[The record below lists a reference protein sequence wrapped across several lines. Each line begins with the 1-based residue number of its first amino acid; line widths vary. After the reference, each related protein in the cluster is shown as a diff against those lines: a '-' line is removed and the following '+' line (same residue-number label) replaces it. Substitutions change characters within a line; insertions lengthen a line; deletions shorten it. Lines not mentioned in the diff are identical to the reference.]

1 MPARADDGEMTNEEQ
16 LIAVALRRGEAA
28 FLGHPSRCHVLDT
41 TAQQGATHRKFARGP
56 LQECAQSA
64 RRQSLPTEGRRDEI
78 RHLHRIIDWAKLDC
92 TNRLA
97 CGHSPERKRETRTG
111 NPLVLKPLDNVDVMR
126 VRLRPRLSS
135 TVQPKKRAAAASSA
149 KV

>member
-1 MPARADDGEMTNEEQ
+1 MKSNSS
-16 LIAVALRRGEAA
+16 
-28 FLGHPSRCHVLDT
+28 PSRFAGVKPHFS
-41 TAQQGATHRKFARGP
+41 ATLRDATFSTRRLSKARLTESSRVAP

-111 NPLVLKPLDNVDVMR
+111 NPLVPKPLDNVDVMR
-126 VRLRPRLSS
+126 VRLR
-135 TVQPKKRAAAASSA
+135 
-149 KV
+149 